1 VILVD
6 HRSGLGS
13 SVLPVAGA
21 FPGSVVA
28 FARLDEQSDEADSY
42 FGVLFSLNPKMPGLF
57 VSFSLDPEDTTEK
70 LVGRQGGRIDALL
83 NVLAKAIELG
93 AVPDAQE
100 DSAVA
105 ISGDDLLGF
114 WISWFHDRSF
124 LGRASPAVENISADN
139 RMALLKIRELIGLQ
153 SAKRKQLNVS
163 TAQKFDPSAKVQ
175 LTNSGN
181 TDQGLLIQTEALRKL
196 SVPNSPYTY
205 ILGRKGT
212 GKTRLVRTLIEQ
224 KLAIPLLVAD
234 DFPDQ
239 DVIKSADPMLKDIT
253 AQLGPADGEKLWWIL
268 LDATAAHSREKRR
281 EALGDLLKKLKE
293 IGSAA
298 VVINEISQRV
308 KTQTQGHAYLIDGVE
323 TAFNS
328 TQMATFVEGLF
339 RFLSSVQSDAQL
351 AQSFIVRLFI
361 RTDLV
366 RRAVENVEQQI
377 EGRSLILSWDTQSIL
392 NFALSRISELEW
404 FREKF
409 PASTDQLRQHIDRLE
424 KGAVPEAE
432 CNDFLLSIFPM
443 KIRRNN
449 LLTLTFLKDY
459 FSEGIGDSAS
469 FYPRIYDTFLRS
481 IAEPSMIGPKA
492 ARMDQIED
500 HRVAQPLIIAAHD
513 YASKEYLN
521 QVVAELKNLVQLSQ
535 DPKTNEDLVEVL
547 ISAFSGLPTPFEFD
561 KCLNEVVPRFAE
573 HGTVSRDRIREA
585 LQLMKRVGIFEERPG
600 YAGWWRVGRLFKAA
614 LEMKY
619 VR

>member
-1 VILVD
+1 
-6 HRSGLGS
+6 
-13 SVLPVAGA
+13 
-21 FPGSVVA
+21 
-28 FARLDEQSDEADSY
+28 
-42 FGVLFSLNPKMPGLF
+42 M
-57 VSFSLDPEDTTEK
+57 
-70 LVGRQGGRIDALL
+70 
-83 NVLAKAIELG
+83 
-93 AVPDAQE
+93 
-100 DSAVA
+100 
-105 ISGDDLLGF
+105 
-114 WISWFHDRSF
+114 
-124 LGRASPAVENISADN
+124 
-139 RMALLKIRELIGLQ
+139 
-153 SAKRKQLNVS
+153 
-163 TAQKFDPSAKVQ
+163 Q

-224 KLAIPLLVAD
+224 NLAIPLLVAD

-239 DVIKSADPMLKDIT
+239 EVIKSADPMLKDIT

-281 EALGDLLKKLKE
+281 EALGDWLKKLKE
-293 IGSAA
+293 IGNAA

-323 TAFNS
+323 TALNS
-328 TQMATFVEGLF
+328 THGHLRRRPVPF
-339 RFLSSVQSDAQL
+339 SQL
-351 AQSFIVRLFI
+351 GTIGCSIGAKFYSPPFI

-432 CNDFLLSIFPM
+432 CNDFLLSIFPT

-459 FSEGIGDSAS
+459 FSDI
-469 FYPRIYDTFLRS
+469 PRIYDTFLRS

-492 ARMDQIED
+492 ARMNQIED
-500 HRVAQPLIIAAHD
+500 ERVAQPLIIAAHD

-535 DPKTNEDLVEVL
+535 DPKTNEEFVEVL

-561 KCLNEVVPRFAE
+561 KCLNEIVPRFAE